1 MDKDTL
7 LLARK
12 LITTT
17 TISVDTVLSK
27 LDVTQEE
34 YRKHYPETPVTVCL
48 ALDVLEAQDQL
59 GMTREQIAK
68 RWSLSQ
74 SQLNYALYN
83 DNALEPKEVD
93 NSLKACVIR
102 SLRADRMRTQT
113 DIAEAHGVSQS
124 YVHNIAKENGLLR
137 KRKKR
142 VELTE
147 DQWLVI
153 YRMIDEGASIESL
166 AKAHGVA
173 RDTLYKKLRMR
184 EGA

>member
-17 TISVDTVLSK
+17 TIGIDTVLSK
-27 LDVTQEE
+27 LDITQEQ

-48 ALDVLEAQDQL
+48 ALDILEAQTT
-59 GMTREQIAK
+59 MTREQMAK

-74 SQLNYALYN
+74 SQLNYAMYN
-83 DNALEPKEVD
+83 DKALEPKDMD
-93 NSLKACVIR
+93 NSLKGCVLR
-102 SLRADRMRTQT
+102 SLRENRTRTQT
-113 DIAEAHGVSQS
+113 DIADAHGVSQS
-124 YVHNIAKENGLLR
+124 YVHNIAKEHGLLR

-147 DQWLVI
+147 DQWRSIYHLV
-153 YRMIDEGASIESL
+153 DNGTSVEAL
-166 AKAHGVA
+166 AKEHGIA
-173 RDTLYKKLRMR
+173 RDTIYKQLRMR
-184 EGA
+184 ETT

>member
-17 TISVDTVLSK
+17 TISIDTVLSK
-27 LDVTQEE
+27 LDITQEE

-48 ALDVLEAQDQL
+48 ALDVLEAQETYK
-59 GMTREQIAK
+59 MSRERIAK
-68 RWSLSQ
+68 RWSLTQ

-83 DNALEPKEVD
+83 DQALAPKEID
-93 NSLKACVIR
+93 NSLKACVLR
-102 SLRADRMRTQT
+102 SLREDKQRTQT
-113 DIAEAHGVSQS
+113 DIADAHGVSQS
-124 YVHNIAKENGLLR
+124 YVHGIAKEHGLLR

-142 VELTE
+142 IELTE
-147 DQWLVI
+147 EQWRSIYNLV
-153 YRMIDEGASIESL
+153 DKGTSVETL
-166 AKAHGVA
+166 AKQYGVA

-184 EGA
+184 ECT